1 MDKVVVQPYL
11 LLIEARSES
20 FEKAEL
26 AAKEAPTDGRVGTS
40 CNGAIT

>member
-1 MDKVVVQPYL
+1 VDKVVVQPYL

-26 AAKEAPTDGRVGTS
+26 ATKEAPTDVLE
-40 CNGAIT
+40 